1 MNPIVQQIAK
11 HPLVALLATIVVGSL
26 GSGFWDIAVKPGIGW
41 VGSALLN
48 IITLGS
54 ESIRDNAYAAA
65 TMEPTSIPSLKL
77 YLLLLC
83 FLSTPILFS
92 LLLPSINPRKVAR
105 HVVRREGDSETD
117 VGTDPP
123 EDSDLSWAE
132 TFFAG
137 LLINRKRV
145 LRFRLIAVAIVGILL
160 GIMFYE
166 FAVMNQSVLIWR
178 AFNSDIRSCAPFL
191 SEEEEEV
198 IWSQFAQVKTKSDYG
213 EILDRLQSIAAQNE
227 LSLYSERLW

>member
-11 HPLVALLATIVVGSL
+11 HPIVALLSTIVVGSL

-77 YLLLLC
+77 YLFLLGV
-83 FLSTPILFS
+83 LSAPILS

-105 HVVRREGDSETD
+105 HVVRHEGDSKTD

-123 EDSDLSWAE
+123 EDSDLSRAE

-137 LLINRKRV
+137 LLINRKRI
-145 LRFRLIAVAIVGILL
+145 LRLRLISVAIVGILL
-160 GIMFYE
+160 GTMFYE

-178 AFNSDIRSCAPFL
+178 AFNSDMRSCAPFL

-198 IWSQFAQVKTKSDYG
+198 IWCQFAQVKTKSDYG

>member
-92 LLLPSINPRKVAR
+92 LLLPSINPRKEYGGFHLESLPWRTMSLHNFSRHWCLLDLKAR
-105 HVVRREGDSETD
+105 IQNT
-117 VGTDPP
+117 
-123 EDSDLSWAE
+123 
-132 TFFAG
+132 
-137 LLINRKRV
+137 RV
-145 LRFRLIAVAIVGILL
+145 
-160 GIMFYE
+160 E
-166 FAVMNQSVLIWR
+166 CQ
-178 AFNSDIRSCAPFL
+178 
-191 SEEEEEV
+191 
-198 IWSQFAQVKTKSDYG
+198 
-213 EILDRLQSIAAQNE
+213 
-227 LSLYSERLW
+227 